1 MAHNAPGKHYRK
13 GLSLVEVN
21 RMFPDDE
28 TAERWFVETRWPTGV
43 ACPKCGSFNV
53 QERPTRKP
61 QPYRCRDCRKDFSV
75 KTGTLMQASNLGYQV
90 WALAFYLVST
100 GIKGT
105 SSMKLHRDLGVT
117 QKTAWHLAH
126 RIRETWSEQ
135 GGPAPMFSGPVEA
148 DETFMG
154 GKEKN
159 KHSSKK
165 LRAGRGTVGKTA
177 VAGIKDRATN
187 QVKAQVVPSTDAETL
202 QGFIRNSSEEG
213 AKVYTDENQA
223 YRGLPNHESVKHSV
237 SEYVRDQA
245 HTNGLESFW
254 ATLKRG
260 YHGTYHHMSPK
271 HLERYVNEFAG
282 RYNIRPKDTI
292 EQMSE
297 IVRGLDGK
305 RLRYQDLTRDNGLPS
320 GARGGE

>member
-13 GLSLVEVN
+13 GLSLVEVT

-28 TAERWFVETRWPTGV
+28 TAERWFIETRWPTGV
-43 ACPKCGSFNV
+43 ACPKCGSFNI
-53 QERPTRKP
+53 QERKTRKP

-75 KTGTLMQASNLGYQV
+75 KTGTLMQASNLGFQV

-126 RIRETWSEQ
+126 RIRETWSDQNEPEPVF
-135 GGPAPMFSGPVEA
+135 GGPIEA
-148 DETFMG
+148 DESYFG
-154 GKEKN
+154 GKEAN
-159 KHSSKK
+159 KHSSKR
-165 LRAGRGTVGKTA
+165 LRAGRGAVGKTA

-202 QGFIRNSSEEG
+202 QGFIRGHAKDG
-213 AKVYTDENQA
+213 ATVYTDEHRA
-223 YRGLPNHESVKHSV
+223 YKGLPNHQAVKHSV
-237 SEYVRDQA
+237 SEFVRDQA

-254 ATLKRG
+254 SLLKRG
-260 YHGTYHHMSPK
+260 YHGTGLS
-271 HLERYVNEFAG
+271 RY
-282 RYNIRPKDTI
+282 
-292 EQMSE
+292 
-297 IVRGLDGK
+297 
-305 RLRYQDLTRDNGLPS
+305 LPPHEPEAS
-320 GARGGE
+320 GALRQ